1 MPLRSRAAG
10 LIRRVPQDPP
20 RLFPNLIG
28 WYTTNSVTATQWQD
42 ISGAGNH
49 ATLGG
54 GTALGSVTAGNG
66 ATNISQALTGTS
78 TAHTVQWPAAILPAT
93 GYTLFHV
100 TRYTGGTNRR
110 IYTASVNWLSGHWG
124 GLSGQYHQLAWVTNS
139 TSNYYGNNW
148 FITTDQIN
156 NVRTNGITRGTSGG
170 SGAGRMN
177 INIGYP
183 AETST
188 FQTVECIV
196 YNRVLTA
203 AEYTVIESYLANKHG
218 ITLNT

>member
-1 MPLRSRAAG
+1 MPLRSRTTM
-10 LIRRVPQDPP
+10 LRRRVGQDVP
-20 RLFPNLIG
+20 RQFTNLIG
-28 WYTTNSVTATQWQD
+28 WYTTNSVTATEWQD
-42 ISGAGNH
+42 LSGAGNH

-54 GTALGSVTAGNG
+54 GATLASVAAGNG
-66 ATNISQALTGTS
+66 ATLISQALTGTS
-78 TAHTVQWPAAILPAT
+78 TAHTVQWPVAILPAT

-110 IYTASVNWLSGHWG
+110 IYTANVNWLSGHWG
-124 GLSGQYHQLAWVTNS
+124 GLSGKYHQLSWVSNS
-139 TSNYYGNNW
+139 TSNDYGNNW
-148 FITTDQIN
+148 FITKDQIN

-203 AEYTVIESYLANKHG
+203 AEYTVIESYLATKHG

>member
-1 MPLRSRAAG
+1 MPLRSRSAM
-10 LIRRVPQDPP
+10 LMRRAQQDVPRQ
-20 RLFPNLIG
+20 FTNLIG
-28 WYTTNSVTATQWQD
+28 WFTMNSVTATQWQD
-42 ISGAGNH
+42 LSGAGNH

-54 GTALGSVTAGNG
+54 GTALASVASGNG
-66 ATNISQALTGTS
+66 STLISQALTGTS
-78 TAHTVQWPAAILPAT
+78 TAHTVQWPAAILPST

-110 IYTASVNWLSGHWG
+110 IYTASTNWLSGHWG
-124 GLSGQYHQLAWVTNS
+124 GLSGQYHQNSWVTNS
-139 TSNYYGNNW
+139 TTNYYGNNW

-170 SGAGRMN
+170 TSAGQMN

-188 FQTVECIV
+188 FQTVECIA

-203 AEYTVIESYLANKHG
+203 AEYTVIESYLASKHG